1 MTFSNTVFGVGG
13 ISKTGTATLIL
24 PGQNVYTGP
33 TTVNAGTL
41 RVTGSIGSSSGVTVN
56 TGGTFDAAAAQ
67 AVNALTVNAGGSAVV
82 SVGTL
87 KVGNN
92 TSATPLVTSG
102 NGRVDLRNNAMVVDY
117 SAGNA
122 APAMQSVRSLIVAGY
137 NGGAFNGTGIAS
149 TTVAAT
155 PGRAIGYAQASEVL
169 GATGGTFLGQP
180 ADADSI
186 LVRQTLAGDA
196 TLDGTVDFNDLVKLA
211 QNYNT
216 TVSATTDSWW
226 YNGDFTY
233 DGIVDFNDLVKLA
246 QNYNTAL
253 PSEAVPGAPAN
264 FSADLAAAF
273 AAVPEPGTLGLL
285 GLAGC
290 AVLSRR
296 RRRVEKA

>member
-1 MTFSNTVFGVGG
+1 
-13 ISKTGTATLIL
+13 
-24 PGQNVYTGP
+24 
-33 TTVNAGTL
+33 
-41 RVTGSIGSSSGVTVN
+41 VN
-56 TGGTFDAAAAQ
+56 TGGTAI
-67 AVNALTVNAGGSAVV
+67 VSA
-82 SVGTL
+82 GTL

-102 NGRVDLRNNAMVVDY
+102 NGRVDLRDRAMVVDY
-117 SAGNA
+117 SSGNA
-122 APAMQSVRSLIVAGY
+122 APAMQSVRSLIVSGY
-137 NGGAFNGTGIAS
+137 AGGAWNGTGITS

-155 PGRAIGYAQASEVL
+155 AGRAIGYAQASEVL
-169 GATGGTFLGQP
+169 GVAGGTFLGQT

-196 TLDGTVDFNDLVKLA
+196 NLDGGVDFNDLVHLA
-211 QNYNT
+211 QSYNT
-216 TVSATTDSWW
+216 AVSGTTDSWW
-226 YNGDFTY
+226 FNGDFTY
-233 DGIVDFNDLVKLA
+233 DGLVDFNDLVKLA

-253 PSEAVPGAPAN
+253 PADPVPGAPAN

-296 RRRVEKA
+296 RRRAEMA